1 MNKMRTLLISMLLS
15 AILMACSNKKTDHT
29 SYVINL
35 NLTGFKDS
43 TEFELL
49 DLDKSEIIDTKYL
62 VNGELKFT
70 GKADEPFIARIHTV
84 DNKYLVLWIENL
96 NINVRGNYDN
106 FVYSTIEGSP
116 LNEIMVKYRDKQAEL
131 EIQRDSIMKQMF
143 KIRYSGDAD
152 WKEKFLELLPKVNKI
167 DNETLDIRAQSIVSE
182 KPSLYT
188 IKELFSIKNDISK
201 DSLKLLFNKFPESL
215 QNTKYGDV
223 IRTYIE
229 NKSLSVGDRYIDIE
243 GVDEKGQLIQ
253 LSNFEGKYILLNF
266 WASSCGPCRE
276 ENQYYVKA
284 YDRFKDKGFEI
295 YGFSTDNNTDSWKR
309 AIKEGSL
316 TWTNV
321 IDKNGNYSK
330 MSALYRVK
338 GIPASFLINPKGIII
353 DQDLRGDSLLIR
365 LEEEFK

>member
-1 MNKMRTLLISMLLS
+1 MRTLLISILLS
-15 AILMACSNKKTDHT
+15 AIIISCNNKKTDNT

-43 TEFELL
+43 TGFKLVN
-49 DLDKSEIIDTKYL
+49 LDKGEIIDTKYL

-84 DNKYLVLWIENL
+84 DNKYLILWVENL

-106 FVYSTIEGSP
+106 FVNSTIEGSP
-116 LNEIMVKYRDKQAEL
+116 LNDIMIKYRDKQAEL
-131 EIQRDSIMKQMF
+131 EIQRNSIMEQLI
-143 KIRYSGDAD
+143 KIKSSGDAD
-152 WKEKFLELLPKVNKI
+152 WKEKFQELHQRVNKI
-167 DNETLDIRAQSIVSE
+167 DNDVFNIREQSIVSE

-188 IKELFSIKNDISK
+188 IQELFFLRNDFSK

-223 IRTYIE
+223 IRTYIV
-229 NKSLSVGDRYIDIE
+229 NNSLSIGDSYINIE
-243 GVDEKGQLIQ
+243 GVDEKGQIVQ
-253 LSNFEGKYILLNF
+253 LSNLEGKYILLDF
-266 WASSCGPCRE
+266 WASWCGPCRQ

-295 YGFSTDNNTDSWKR
+295 YGFSTDKNTDSWKQ
-309 AIKEGSL
+309 AIKKDSL

-321 IDKNGNYSK
+321 IDKNGDYSK
-330 MSALYRVK
+330 MTALYRVRA
-338 GIPASFLINPKGIII
+338 IPTSFLINPKGIII
-353 DQDLRGDSLLIR
+353 AQDLRGEELLNR
-365 LEEEFK
+365 LEKEFK